1 MQQVLASFVNRKSEM
16 EERFAEVE
24 SIKLQMRQYVLMHGH
39 CMEAFLF
46 QAYEHTSTGA
56 PPPYLEG
63 ALKDMG
69 GLSNLI
75 NLYCSRGDNFES
87 TKFRDLMDEFGIAKI
102 DARLMHLRLD
112 QWRVEAAEFARE
124 EQHKKKKARTG
135 KSAEEISELT
145 TASTSVE
152 DTTHPSPLVQDT
164 PAGEPP
170 REDAGLLGILTGAL
184 EYL

>member
-1 MQQVLASFVNRKSEM
+1 MQQVLSSFVNRKSEM

-24 SIKLQMRQYVLMHGH
+24 AIKLQMRQYVLMHGH
-39 CMEAFLF
+39 CLEAFLF

-56 PPPYLEG
+56 PPQYLQG
-63 ALKDMG
+63 ALNVLG

-87 TKFRDLMDEFGIAKI
+87 TKFRDLMEEFDIAKK
-102 DARLMHLRLD
+102 DSRLMHLRLD
-112 QWRVEAAEFARE
+112 QWRVEADEFARE
-124 EQHKKKKARTG
+124 EQQQKKKKAKTG
-135 KSAEEISELT
+135 KNAEEISELT
-145 TASTSVE
+145 TASTSVD

-164 PAGEPP
+164 
-170 REDAGLLGILTGAL
+170 REDAGLLGILAGAL

>member
-1 MQQVLASFVNRKSEM
+1 MQQVLSSFVNRKSEM

-24 SIKLQMRQYVLMHGH
+24 TIKLQMRQYVLMHGH
-39 CMEAFLF
+39 CLEAFLF

-56 PPPYLEG
+56 PSQYLQG
-63 ALKDMG
+63 ALNVLG
-69 GLSNLI
+69 GLSNL
-75 NLYCSRGDNFES
+75 
-87 TKFRDLMDEFGIAKI
+87 I

-112 QWRVEAAEFARE
+112 QWRVEADEFARD
-124 EQHKKKKARTG
+124 EQQKKKKAKTE
-135 KSAEEISELT
+135 KNAEEISELT

-164 PAGEPP
+164 
-170 REDAGLLGILTGAL
+170 REDAGLLGILAGVL